1 MEIKQV
7 TFQTSRPNR
16 EPIRM
21 ELLMDDLTLNPLGR
35 LPLIPEQI
43 LRTHHVAEPYD
54 DRFRSCARLLQAL
67 WREDKGLPLGT
78 YISSEGKRKKLGS
91 RITAAAGLAG
101 ANFLSPA
108 IAHLTHKEVAYREIG
123 ALIDEDRLWTNLLSS
138 MPLTFNLLGP
148 LSLDLALATRTIQN
162 LIPDLHDAMVRA
174 VWFEHSPGRGSPIFT
189 SDGTAFDALIIYER
203 ASSRTGFIAIEIK
216 YAETMQEPVPRM
228 RPRYDELATS
238 SGLFIDPESQALRT
252 NPLQQLW
259 REHLLAHSMLAN
271 GLYNEGRLIVIGP
284 SLNYHVQNAIGGYQC
299 QLNQLTEHQAGFDA
313 FTLEQI
319 IAAMAEAGEPDHARA
334 LYRRYCDWH
343 LIDGEL
349 ELSIADATGQRRHL
363 EQQIQPTS

>member
-1 MEIKQV
+1 MNDV
-7 TFQTSRPNR
+7 S
-16 EPIRM
+16 
-21 ELLMDDLTLNPLGR
+21 LVPLDR

-43 LRTHHVAEPYD
+43 LRAHHVAEPYD

-101 ANFLSPA
+101 ANFLSPS

-162 LIPDLHDAMVRA
+162 LIPDLHDAKVRA
-174 VWFEHSPGRGSPIFT
+174 VWFEHSPGRGSATFT
-189 SDGTAFDALIIYER
+189 NDGTAFDALIIYER
-203 ASSRTGFIAIEIK
+203 ASGQTGFIAIEIK

-228 RPRYDELATS
+228 RPRYDDLASS

-271 GLYNEGRLIVIGP
+271 KLYDEGRLIVIGP
-284 SLNYHVQNAIGGYQC
+284 DLNYQVQNAIGGYRC
-299 QLNQLTEHQAGFDA
+299 QLNQLTDRHAGFDG
-313 FTLEQI
+313 FTLEQVI
-319 IAAMAEAGEPDHARA
+319 EAMASAGEAEHARA

-343 LIDGEL
+343 LIDGEI
-349 ELSIADATGQRRHL
+349 ELSLTKLTEARTKPESAPRAAA
-363 EQQIQPTS
+363 